1 MLKKSLLSERNQMQN
16 AMYMLP
22 FIWHSRTLNTIA
34 AENRSVVVISHIWR
48 KDIDWK
54 RQGNFCGDWLFWWY
68 LYNCEYLSTFIVSKL
83 YPNKLFKI
91 IKVNIRKT
99 RNLWI
104 CYRFFSESK
113 NHLNKYA
120 RSSSLSIKV

>member
-54 RQGNFCGDWLFWWY
+54 RQGNFCGDWF
-68 LYNCEYLSTFIVSKL
+68 VSFAGI
-83 YPNKLFKI
+83 YMT
-91 IKVNIRKT
+91 VNIYQY
-99 RNLWI
+99 L
-104 CYRFFSESK
+104 
-113 NHLNKYA
+113 L
-120 RSSSLSIKV
+120 